1 MIFGPLLEA
10 ETAFYVHGWL
20 ISRFSPFVVQKQN
33 LINFMMSSAVAVRP
47 EEIKKRIN
55 SEKKLLTTTIYTYEF
70 DQVIKKKFQKK
81 KKKIQ
86 VHI

>member
-1 MIFGPLLEA
+1 ML
-10 ETAFYVHGWL
+10 
-20 ISRFSPFVVQKQN
+20 
-33 LINFMMSSAVAVRP
+33 SSAVAVRP
-47 EEIKKRIN
+47 EEIKKIIN

-70 DQVIKKKFQKK
+70 DQVNYKKKFQKK